1 MNSYNDLPV
10 TAEEVEEMDRL
21 CRLGAGVPFVKD
33 SSVTV
38 EGVTMEIT
46 QQPSAE
52 ILHNQSQ
59 LNPEAI
65 IDEMMTQFSI
75 KLKLLLTTL
84 ITQTK
89 AQPHADDQSLQACVD
104 AVLEQAGWVG
114 DKIDTA
120 VNDYIDNEVAWSEIV
135 SDPVSSAVDNYFSY
149 EFSLTDHCDIDD
161 IIADKLDDRL
171 EDIVQE
177 RLNEMLSTATITF
190 NN

>member
-1 MNSYNDLPV
+1 MNNYNEYPV

-52 ILHNQSQ
+52 ILHNQAQPNIADIINNICTQ
-59 LNPEAI
+59 L
-65 IDEMMTQFSI
+65 Q
-75 KLKLLLTTL
+75 LLTTL
-84 ITQTK
+84 ITQPK